1 MRRRNRRSQKSQGM
15 LADINVTPFVDILL
29 VVLIAFIISAPLIT
43 RSLPIELP
51 QGNLRQENPE
61 NQTGNMIVAV
71 DQDEKIF
78 FQEKNYDIASIK
90 EYLENEKSIPRSR
103 VIYLQMDKRIEH
115 GYLIKLMLVF
125 KNAGFTE
132 VGLAFNEKDL

>member
-1 MRRRNRRSQKSQGM
+1 M

-90 EYLENEKSIPRSR
+90 EYLKNEKSIPRSR